1 MAGGAG
7 GAIACAMAAR
17 RPAHMRLYDLSA
29 QRCEFI
35 RSCIARISA
44 ETVVDIGPPTAQ
56 GMDIL
61 INASPV
67 GMLENARLPLQVQTL
82 PSDLVVFD
90 AIVMPEQ
97 TPLLALAERCACTV
111 VRGREMMLGLALA
124 LDVMG
129 GALGTN
135 RPGGAVCTGGVDHFR
150 SGHGADPVRG
160 GRS

>member
-1 MAGGAG
+1 
-7 GAIACAMAAR
+7 
-17 RPAHMRLYDLSA
+17 MRLYDLSA

-67 GMLENARLPLQVQTL
+67 GMLEDARLPLQVQTL

-135 RPGGAVCTGGVDHFR
+135 RLGGAVCTGGVDHFR